1 MCYLSRLEITTMP
14 DSILST
20 VSGTRPG
27 TRATNG
33 RRTPLSWFPISMKV
47 RFSRRISLLVKK
59 QSAIVPKRA
68 APFNPLY
75 NSNEFP
81 NRVFKSMFVSVVG
94 GFIFEVMHR
103 LEGKWSGESV
113 VPSEVT
119 PSWTPSDPQEVAAP
133 SPVTSCE
140 LRFNPRGYWVEARN
154 SVDRT
159 GLVTVRTIRYKP
171 IGNGKLRVEMSD
183 GMYAECK
190 VETVEVSPYLLMTTA
205 VDIRTGKPLLV
216 ETVTITDNV
225 SHVRTIQDFSA
236 MGTVMDVFVINE
248 RRVVDASTT
257 ELEPYEEGLKP
268 QSI

>member
-1 MCYLSRLEITTMP
+1 MP
-14 DSILST
+14 DSILCT

-27 TRATNG
+27 TRATSG
-33 RRTPLSWFPISMKV
+33 RRIPLSWFPISTKV
-47 RFSRRISLLVKK
+47 RFSHRISPLVNK

-75 NSNEFP
+75 NSGEFP

-119 PSWTPSDPQEVAAP
+119 PTWTPSDPQEVAAP
-133 SPVTSCE
+133 SPITSCE

-257 ELEPYEEGLKP
+257 ELEPYEAGLKP

>member
-1 MCYLSRLEITTMP
+1 MY
-14 DSILST
+14 DSS
-20 VSGTRPG
+20 
-27 TRATNG
+27 
-33 RRTPLSWFPISMKV
+33 
-47 RFSRRISLLVKK
+47 
-59 QSAIVPKRA
+59 Q
-68 APFNPLY
+68 
-75 NSNEFP
+75 FP

-113 VPSEVT
+113 VPSDVLV
-119 PSWTPSDPQEVAAP
+119 SSSPSDPQELISP

-140 LRFNPRGYWVEARN
+140 LRFSPRGYWIEARN

-205 VDIRTGKPLLV
+205 VDMRTGKPLLV

-236 MGTVMDVFVINE
+236 MGTIMDVFVINE
-248 RRVVDASTT
+248 RRVVDATT
-257 ELEPYEEGLKP
+257 SELEPYEEGLKP

>member
-1 MCYLSRLEITTMP
+1 MDP
-14 DSILST
+14 
-20 VSGTRPG
+20 
-27 TRATNG
+27 
-33 RRTPLSWFPISMKV
+33 
-47 RFSRRISLLVKK
+47 SLLVNKK
-59 QSAIVPKRA
+59 SAIIPKPS

-75 NSNEFP
+75 GSSEFP
-81 NRVFKSMFVSVVG
+81 NRVFKSMFVSMVG

-119 PSWTPSDPQEVAAP
+119 AFAASDSQELASP
-133 SPVTSCE
+133 SPITSCE

-159 GLVTVRTIRYKP
+159 GLVTVRTIWYKP

-205 VDIRTGKPLLV
+205 VDMRTGKPLLV
-216 ETVTITDNV
+216 ETVTITDNM

-236 MGTVMDVFVINE
+236 MGTIMDVFVINE
-248 RRVVDASTT
+248 RRVVDASTS
-257 ELEPYEEGLKP
+257 ELEPYEGGLKP

>member
-1 MCYLSRLEITTMP
+1 MNRKSAIIP
-14 DSILST
+14 K
-20 VSGTRPG
+20 RP
-27 TRATNG
+27 A
-33 RRTPLSWFPISMKV
+33 P
-47 RFSRRISLLVKK
+47 FSRMYDSS
-59 QSAIVPKRA
+59 Q
-68 APFNPLY
+68 
-75 NSNEFP
+75 FP

-103 LEGKWSGESV
+103 LEGRWSGESV
-113 VPSEVT
+113 VPSDVLV
-119 PSWTPSDPQEVAAP
+119 SSSPSDPQELISP

-140 LRFNPRGYWVEARN
+140 LRFSPRGYWIEARN

-205 VDIRTGKPLLV
+205 VDMRTGKPLLV

-236 MGTVMDVFVINE
+236 MGTIMDVFVINE
-248 RRVVDASTT
+248 RRVVDATT
-257 ELEPYEEGLKP
+257 SELGPYEEGLKP